1 MARTQFANK
10 KQKPLKLTLQIITG
24 CEHCGVK
31 FKTSHVK
38 SEMSAICA
46 MAEGVYVV
54 YRHST
59 PDILPL
65 FFCSEACMRAEANE
79 P

>member
-1 MARTQFANK
+1 MQFPNK
-10 KQKPLKLTLQIITG
+10 VVKKKPNLTLQIIVG
-24 CEHCGVK
+24 CEHCGAK

-38 SEMSAICA
+38 SAMSAICA

-65 FFCSEACMRAEANE
+65 FFCSEECMRAEANE
-79 P
+79 S